1 MSTAYIYTP
10 NTVDIYFTYKTD
22 VILNTHSICYQ
33 EKQKQLKLHFW
44 LRSNWFCFPSIHY
57 LLTQFTLGV
66 SIKSHAASLFLPSIQ
81 TELVFP

>member
-44 LRSNWFCFPSIHY
+44 LRSNWFCFPSIRY
-57 LLTQFTLGV
+57 YRWMSLPID
-66 SIKSHAASLFLPSIQ
+66 SIYSRSFN
-81 TELVFP
+81 